1 MGHVRSTLRSASSR
15 HTLVGR
21 HADTSNEGTM
31 TTLQSPPPS
40 LALDH
45 GFVVATGIEC
55 SAPRI
60 AGGYRQDELR
70 KTGHWDGVEE
80 DLALVASFGITTL
93 RYGIPFHIVAAD
105 PDRLDWA
112 WTDRAMAALQANGI
126 EPIADL
132 LHFGVPDDLD
142 GFIDPR
148 LPARFEAFAAA
159 FAERYPW
166 VRAYTPVNEP
176 LVSATFSARLGW
188 WNERRTDYRSFAQA
202 IDRVSACAVLAMA
215 AIRSRRP
222 DAIFLQ
228 SDACEG
234 YLPMAV
240 AALPEAE
247 FRNELR
253 FVTFELTYGRRP
265 AAVIVDWL
273 AANGIGE
280 DRLAWFAEHGSSD
293 GCIVG
298 HDYYVGNEWQ
308 IEADGSISQAVQRQG
323 YAALAREYHERLGLP
338 FMLSETNW
346 DGTGAEAWLAEVWNG
361 AMQLRLEGLP
371 IRGFC
376 WYGFV
381 DHVDWDSILRED
393 AGRANAC
400 GLVDLDRHAHP
411 VGEAYRALAIAAQA
425 GELHAI
431 PALDEVPAHHSASPV
446 VAPLGASLP
455 TVVSEDASA

>member
-1 MGHVRSTLRSASSR
+1 MSTL
-15 HTLVGR
+15 
-21 HADTSNEGTM
+21 
-31 TTLQSPPPS
+31 PPP
-40 LALDH
+40 LALSLDR

-60 AGGYRQDELR
+60 AGGHRQDELR
-70 KTGHWDGVEE
+70 KTGHWDRVEE
-80 DLALVASFGITTL
+80 DLAAVAGFGIGTL
-93 RYGIPFHIVAAD
+93 RYGIPFHVVSAD
-105 PDRLDWA
+105 PDRLDWT

-132 LHFGVPDDLD
+132 LHFGVPDDLE

-148 LPARFEAFAAA
+148 LPARFAAYAAA
-159 FAERYPW
+159 FADRYPW

-176 LVSATFSARLGW
+176 LVSATFSAKLGW
-188 WNERRTDYRSFAQA
+188 WNERRADDRSFAQA
-202 IDRVSACAVLAMA
+202 IDVVSACAVLGME

-234 YLPMAV
+234 YSATHVDAL
-240 AALPEAE
+240 AAAS

-265 AAVIVDWL
+265 APVIVDWL
-273 AANGIGE
+273 AANGVGE
-280 DRLAWFAEHGSSD
+280 ERLAWFGSHGSSE

-298 HDYYVGNEWQ
+298 HDYYAGNEWQ
-308 IEADGSISQAVQRQG
+308 VDASGTLTQAIQRRG
-323 YAALAREYHERLGLP
+323 YAALAREYHDRLGLP

-346 DGTGAEAWLAEVWNG
+346 DGPEAAGWLAEVWNE
-361 AMQLRLEGLP
+361 ALQLRLEGLP

-381 DHVDWDSILRED
+381 DHVDWDSILRDD

-400 GLVDLDRHAHP
+400 GLVDLDRRPHP
-411 VGEAYRALAIAAQA
+411 VGERYRQLAMAALA
-425 GELHAI
+425 GEFRPI
-431 PALDEVPAHHSASPV
+431 PVVESGVAHQSGSPV
-446 VAPLGASLP
+446 VVSLGLSDPILSRDD
-455 TVVSEDASA
+455 VSA

>member
-1 MGHVRSTLRSASSR
+1 MA
-15 HTLVGR
+15 
-21 HADTSNEGTM
+21 TSP
-31 TTLQSPPPS
+31 SPQPPA

-60 AGGYRQDELR
+60 PGGHRQDELR
-70 KTGHWDGVEE
+70 KTGHWDRVED
-80 DLALVASFGITTL
+80 DLALVASFGITSL
-93 RYGIPFHIVAAD
+93 RYGVPFHVVSAD

-132 LHFGVPDDLD
+132 LHFGVPDDLE
-142 GFIDPR
+142 GFVDPR
-148 LPARFEAFAAA
+148 LPARFAAYAAA

-188 WNERRTDYRSFAQA
+188 WNECREDDRSFAQA
-202 IDRVSACAVLAMA
+202 IDVVSTCAVLGME
-215 AIRSRRP
+215 AIRARRP
-222 DAIFLQ
+222 DAVFLQ

-234 YLPMAV
+234 YAATSV
-240 AALPEAE
+240 AGLAEAT

-265 AAVIVDWL
+265 APVIVDWL
-273 AANGIGE
+273 AANGVGP
-280 DRLAWFAEHGSSD
+280 DRLDWFAAHGSSE

-298 HDYYVGNEWQ
+298 HDYYAGNEWQ
-308 IEADGSISQAVQRQG
+308 VEADGSLAQAQERRG
-323 YAALAREYHERLGLP
+323 YAVLAREYHERLGLP

-346 DGTGAEAWLAEVWNG
+346 EGPEAPGWLAEVWNG

-381 DHVDWDSILRED
+381 DHVDWDSVLRQD
-393 AGRANAC
+393 AGRANPC
-400 GLVDLDRHAHP
+400 GLVDLDRRPHP
-411 VGEAYRALAIAAQA
+411 VGERYRDLAVAALANEFRPIA
-425 GELHAI
+425 I
-431 PALDEVPAHHSASPV
+431 LDPEAHHSASPAV
-446 VAPLGASLP
+446 LAPLGSAP
-455 TVVSEDASA
+455 TVLVEDASA

>member
-1 MGHVRSTLRSASSR
+1 
-15 HTLVGR
+15 
-21 HADTSNEGTM
+21 M
-31 TTLQSPPPS
+31 TTLQAPPLS
-40 LALDH
+40 LTQ

-60 AGGYRQDELR
+60 PGGHRQDELR
-70 KTGHWDGVEE
+70 KTGHWDRVEE
-80 DLALVASFGITTL
+80 DLAAVASFGITTL
-93 RYGIPFHIVAAD
+93 RYGIPFHVVAAD
-105 PDRLDWA
+105 PGRLDWD

-148 LPARFEAFAAA
+148 LPERFAAYAAA
-159 FAERYPW
+159 FADRYPW

-188 WNERRTDYRSFAQA
+188 WNECRSDDRSFVQA
-202 IDRVSACAVLAMA
+202 IDGVSACAVLGME
-215 AIRSRRP
+215 AIRARRP

-234 YLPMAV
+234 YRPMAASAV
-240 AALPEAE
+240 TEAT

-253 FVTFELTYGRRP
+253 FVTFDLTYGRRP
-265 AAVIVDWL
+265 APIVVEWL
-273 AANGIGE
+273 ASHGLGE
-280 DRLAWFAEHGSSD
+280 DRLAWFAEHGSSE
-293 GCIVG
+293 GCMVG

-308 IEADGSISQAVQRQG
+308 VEADGAIMPAVERQG
-323 YAALAREYHERLGLP
+323 YAALAREYHERLQLP

-346 DGTGAEAWLAEVWNG
+346 DGPGAPAWLAEVWNG
-361 AMQLRLEGLP
+361 ALQLRLEGLP

-381 DHVDWDSILRED
+381 DHVDWDSILRDD

-400 GLVDLDRHAHP
+400 GLVDLERRPHP
-411 VGEAYRALAIAAQA
+411 VGEAYRALALAAQT
-425 GELHAI
+425 GDLEPI
-431 PALDEVPAHHSASPV
+431 PVVEPPATHHIDRPV

-455 TVVSEDASA
+455 TVVADEASA

>member
-1 MGHVRSTLRSASSR
+1 MSTL
-15 HTLVGR
+15 
-21 HADTSNEGTM
+21 
-31 TTLQSPPPS
+31 PPPPVS
-40 LALDH
+40 LSLDR

-60 AGGYRQDELR
+60 DGGHRQDELR
-70 KTGHWDGVEE
+70 KTGHWDRVED
-80 DLALVASFGITTL
+80 DLAAVAAFGITSL
-93 RYGIPFHIVAAD
+93 RYGIPFHVVAAD
-105 PDRLDWA
+105 PERLDWA

-148 LPARFEAFAAA
+148 LPERFAAYAAA

-188 WNERRTDYRSFAQA
+188 WNERRTDDRSFTQA
-202 IDRVSACAVLAMA
+202 IDGVSACAVLAME
-215 AIRSRRP
+215 AIRARRP

-234 YLPMAV
+234 YRPMTAS
-240 AALPEAE
+240 AIPEAT
-247 FRNELR
+247 FRNALR
-253 FVTFELTYGRRP
+253 FVTFDLTYGRRP
-265 AAVIVDWL
+265 APVVVDWL
-273 AANGIGE
+273 AGNGIGE
-280 DRLAWFAEHGSSD
+280 DRLTWFAEHGSSE

-308 IEADGSISQAVQRQG
+308 IEADGRIVQATERQG

-346 DGTGAEAWLAEVWNG
+346 DGVEAPAWLAEVWNG

-393 AGRANAC
+393 AGRPNAC
-400 GLVDLDRHAHP
+400 GLVDLERRAHP
-411 VGEAYRALAIAAQA
+411 VGEAYRALALAARA
-425 GELHAI
+425 GELRPI
-431 PALDEVPAHHSASPV
+431 PVMDGATDHHIDRPSVAS
-446 VAPLGASLP
+446 LGANLP
-455 TVVSEDASA
+455 TVVGDEASA

>member
-1 MGHVRSTLRSASSR
+1 
-15 HTLVGR
+15 
-21 HADTSNEGTM
+21 M
-31 TTLQSPPPS
+31 TTLQSPPMS
-40 LALDH
+40 LALDR

-60 AGGYRQDELR
+60 HGGHRQDELR
-70 KTGHWDGVEE
+70 KTGHWDRVEE
-80 DLALVASFGITTL
+80 DLAAVAAFGISSL
-93 RYGIPFHIVAAD
+93 RYGIPFHVVAAD
-105 PDRLDWA
+105 PQRLDWA

-132 LHFGVPDDLD
+132 LHFGVPDDLE

-188 WNERRTDYRSFAQA
+188 WNERRTDDRSFARA
-202 IDRVSACAVLAMA
+202 LDGVSACAVLAME
-215 AIRSRRP
+215 AIRARRP

-234 YLPMAV
+234 YQPMAV
-240 AALPEAE
+240 SALPEAT

-265 AAVIVDWL
+265 GAVVVDWL
-273 AANGIGE
+273 AANGVGE
-280 DRLAWFAEHGSSD
+280 DRLAWFAEHGSSE

-298 HDYYVGNEWQ
+298 HDYYAGNEWQ
-308 IEADGSISQAVQRQG
+308 VEADGSVTQAAQRQG
-323 YAALAREYHERLGLP
+323 YAALAREYHDRLGLP

-346 DGTGAEAWLAEVWNG
+346 EGAEAPTWLAEVWNG

-381 DHVDWDSILRED
+381 DHVDWDSILRDD

-400 GLVDLDRHAHP
+400 GLVDLDRRPHP
-411 VGEAYRALAIAAQA
+411 VGEAYRALAMAARA

-431 PALDEVPAHHSASPV
+431 PALEGVAPHHSDSPV

>member
-1 MGHVRSTLRSASSR
+1 MS
-15 HTLVGR
+15 
-21 HADTSNEGTM
+21 M
-31 TTLQSPPPS
+31 PQPPAGS
-40 LALDH
+40 LAIDR

-60 AGGYRQDELR
+60 DGGHRQDELR
-70 KTGHWDGVEE
+70 KTGHWDRVEE
-80 DLALVASFGITTL
+80 DLAAVAAFGITNL
-93 RYGIPFHIVAAD
+93 RYGIPFHVVAAD
-105 PDRLDWA
+105 PGRLDWA

-148 LPARFEAFAAA
+148 LPVRFASYAAA

-176 LVSATFSARLGW
+176 LVSATFSAKLGW
-188 WNERRTDYRSFAQA
+188 WNEQRADDRSFAA
-202 IDRVSACAVLAMA
+202 ALGGVSACVVLAMA
-215 AIRSRRP
+215 EIRARRP
-222 DAIFLQ
+222 DAIFVQ

-234 YLPMAV
+234 YRAMTASAIPT
-240 AALPEAE
+240 AA
-247 FRNELR
+247 FHNELR
-253 FVTFELTYGRRP
+253 FVTFDLAYGRRP
-265 AAVIVDWL
+265 APVVVDWL
-273 AANGIGE
+273 AANGVGE
-280 DRLAWFAEHGSSD
+280 DRLTWFAEHGTSE

-308 IEADGSISQAVQRQG
+308 VEADGRIVAALERQG

-346 DGTGAEAWLAEVWNG
+346 DGPDAPAWLAETWN
-361 AMQLRLEGLP
+361 AALQLRLEGLP

-393 AGRANAC
+393 AGRPNAC
-400 GLVDLDRHAHP
+400 GLVDLDRTPHP
-411 VGEAYRALAIAAQA
+411 VGEAYRALATAARA
-425 GELHAI
+425 GILRPI
-431 PALDEVPAHHSASPV
+431 PILDGAHQSARSA

-455 TVVSEDASA
+455 TVASDESSA